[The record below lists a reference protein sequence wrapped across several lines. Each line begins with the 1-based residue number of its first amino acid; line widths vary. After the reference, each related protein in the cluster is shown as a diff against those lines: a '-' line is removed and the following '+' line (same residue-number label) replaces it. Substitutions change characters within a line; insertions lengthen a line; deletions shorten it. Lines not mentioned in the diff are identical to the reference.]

1 MTHDFMLSRSTTNE
15 FNLFSR
21 QGKDWWDLRQKVNPV
36 MMQPRATK
44 VYVPKIDEISLD
56 FVQKIDSLKDAS
68 NRVSDDFLPL
78 LRKWALESVSYIS
91 MDIRMGLLGER
102 EDPVATKFMK
112 TLDGFFDF
120 SYQLDILPSLWKYYK
135 TPTFKRAM
143 KNNDEMVE

>member
-1 MTHDFMLSRSTTNE
+1 MTHDFMLSRSTTNK
-15 FNLFSR
+15 FNLISR

-68 NRVSDDFLPL
+68 NKVSDDFLPL

-91 MDIRMGLLGER
+91 MDIRMGLLGAR